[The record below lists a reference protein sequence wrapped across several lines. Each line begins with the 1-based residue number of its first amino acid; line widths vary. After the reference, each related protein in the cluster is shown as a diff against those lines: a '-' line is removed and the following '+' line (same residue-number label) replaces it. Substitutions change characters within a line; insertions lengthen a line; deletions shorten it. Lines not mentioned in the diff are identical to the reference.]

1 MKIDRR
7 KFMAKALTTAAAFPL
22 ISSLPN
28 ISFAEAIGAPW
39 NGKSFIFDAMG
50 ELREVYK
57 DSLVEEMLASGIR
70 SICVTL
76 ADPKYQE
83 DEAYDLTMEQLLYY
97 NRFLDSK
104 SQYYMRTTTVKDI
117 AKAREEGKMAV
128 FYLTQNSTHFRR
140 DLDNVDVFYNLG
152 LRSSQ
157 ITYNYQNWAG
167 AGCKEIN
174 GSGLTTFGHELVKKM
189 NDIGMLIDT
198 SHSNEATTLDTINA
212 SAEPIII
219 SHTCCKD
226 LFVHE
231 RNMPD
236 SILRRLAKNGG
247 LVGLTQMRTFMTNDQ
262 NTEVYYDHIM
272 HAIDVCGM
280 DHVCIGSDR
289 DHRRLTMTK
298 EYIAELRAEEGAQF
312 DASHWPLY
320 FEDLN
325 GPRRMEV
332 IWDGLARR
340 GLSEGQLEKIFGQ
353 NVYDLYEKIIG

>member
-1 MKIDRR
+1 MIDRR
-7 KFMAKALTTAAAFPL
+7 KFLAGAAAMPL
-22 ISSLPN
+22 AASLPDFAN
-28 ISFAEAIGAPW
+28 AEAKGTPW

-50 ELREVYK
+50 ELREVYE
-57 DSLVEEMLASGIR
+57 DSLVREILDSGIR

-83 DEAYDLTMEQLLYY
+83 DVAYNLTMDQLLYY

-104 SQYYMRTTTVKDI
+104 PEFYMRTTTVADI
-117 AKAREEGKMAV
+117 AKARKQNKIAV

-140 DLDNVDVFYNLG
+140 NLDNVDVFYNLG

-174 GSGLTTFGHELVKKM
+174 GSGLTTFGHELVEKM

-198 SHSNEATTLDTINA
+198 SHSNEATTLDTIEA
-212 SAEPIII
+212 SKEPIII

-226 LFVHE
+226 LFEHE

-236 SILRRLAKNGG
+236 SILRRLAEKGG
-247 LVGLTQMRTFMTNDQ
+247 LAGITQMRTFMTHDQ
-262 NTEVYYDHIM
+262 NTEVYYDNIM
-272 HAIDVCGM
+272 HAVDVCGI

-289 DHRRLTMTK
+289 DYRRLVMTE
-298 EYIAELRAEEGAQF
+298 EYIEELKREEGAQF
-312 DASHWPLY
+312 VASDWPLY

-332 IWDGLARR
+332 IWDGLKRR
-340 GLSEGQLEKIFGQ
+340 GLSEGQLEKIMGL
-353 NVYDLYEKIIG
+353 NVLRLYEEVIG

>member
-1 MKIDRR
+1 MKLDRR
-7 KFMAKALTTAAAFPL
+7 EFIVGAAALPL
-22 ISSLPN
+22 MTALPN
-28 ISFAEAIGAPW
+28 ISYGEATGTPW

-57 DSLVEEMLASGIR
+57 DSLVQEMLDSGLR

-76 ADPKYQE
+76 ADPKFQE
-83 DEAYDLTMEQLLYY
+83 QEAYDLTMDQLLYY
-97 NRFLDSK
+97 NQFLDSK
-104 SQYYMRTTTVKDI
+104 SEFYMRTTTVEDI
-117 AKAREEGKMAV
+117 ATARADNKIAV

-167 AGCKEIN
+167 SGCKEIN
-174 GSGLTTFGHELVKKM
+174 GSGLTTFGHELVEKM

-198 SHSNEATTLDTINA
+198 SHSNEATTLDTIVA
-212 SAEPIII
+212 SKEPTII

-226 LFVHE
+226 LFDHE
-231 RNMPD
+231 RNVPD
-236 SILRRLAKNGG
+236 RILRVLAEKGG
-247 LVGLTQMRTFMTNDQ
+247 LVGITQMRTFMTRDQ
-262 NTEVYYDHIM
+262 NTEFYYDHIM
-272 HAIDVCGM
+272 HAIDQCGM

-289 DHRRLTMTK
+289 DHRRLTMTE
-298 EYIAELRAEEGAQF
+298 EYLAELKAEEGAQF
-312 DASHWPLY
+312 HEDDWPLY

-332 IWDGLARR
+332 VWDGLKGR

-353 NVYDLYEKIIG
+353 NVYDLYAKIIG